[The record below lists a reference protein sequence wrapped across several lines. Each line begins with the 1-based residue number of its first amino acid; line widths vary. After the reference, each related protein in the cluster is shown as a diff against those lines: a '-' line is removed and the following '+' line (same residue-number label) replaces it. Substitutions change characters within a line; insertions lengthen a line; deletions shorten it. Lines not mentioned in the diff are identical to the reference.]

1 MSNLYPAAN
10 YAQARGKHE
19 LWVHPKTPNWLTFTN
34 ETTDWRLPP
43 RATARHICGRRSEMF
58 KVNRKEKR
66 HRRVKVLGKAPS
78 APEAAYAKSRLMTGF
93 LASLSVTQRTAVLG
107 YEGDDILGDPS
118 PYKGGW
124 PPRAVVLSCRVR
136 QKIQRLSSF

>member
-1 MSNLYPAAN
+1 
-10 YAQARGKHE
+10 
-19 LWVHPKTPNWLTFTN
+19 
-34 ETTDWRLPP
+34 
-43 RATARHICGRRSEMF
+43 MF

-66 HRRVKVLGKAPS
+66 HRRVKVLGKAP
-78 APEAAYAKSRLMTGF
+78 EAAYAKSRLMTGF
-93 LASLSVTQRTAVLG
+93 LASLTVTQRTAVLG